1 VSFPHLPLEV
11 VCGQISNQTR
21 IESRP
26 QGEQGMNA
34 WKVSRISIVMFGL
47 GVACLTARPC
57 RAQAEINPDHYDEAP
72 SSSSI
77 VRPATATQPVAANGN
92 GAAVS
97 ANTCTQAQP
106 AANSKRGSCNA
117 AQAHQVRASRVVVP
131 VRAITSPA
139 KEKDKSIRQVAAAR
153 NSG

>member
-1 VSFPHLPLEV
+1 MSFPHLPLEV

-26 QGEQGMNA
+26 QGEQDMNA
-34 WKVSRISIVMFGL
+34 WKLSRISMVMFGL
-47 GVACLTARPC
+47 GLACLTARPC

-72 SSSSI
+72 PSST
-77 VRPATATQPVAANGN
+77 VRPATATQPIAANRN

-97 ANTCTQAQP
+97 ASTCAQAQ
-106 AANSKRGSCNA
+106 AAADSKQTGCNA
-117 AQAHQVRASRVVVP
+117 AQAHKVRASRAVVP
-131 VRAITSPA
+131 ARAITSPA
-139 KEKDKSIRQVAAAR
+139 KEKDKSIRQVASAR

>member
-11 VCGQISNQTR
+11 VCGQISKQTR

-26 QGEQGMNA
+26 QGEQDMNA
-34 WKVSRISIVMFGL
+34 WKVSRISIVIFGL

-77 VRPATATQPVAANGN
+77 VRPATATQPIAANRN

-97 ANTCTQAQP
+97 ASTCAQAQ
-106 AANSKRGSCNA
+106 AAADSKQTGCNA
-117 AQAHQVRASRVVVP
+117 AQAHQVRASRAVVP
-131 VRAITSPA
+131 ARAITSPA
-139 KEKDKSIRQVAAAR
+139 KEKDKSIRQVASVR